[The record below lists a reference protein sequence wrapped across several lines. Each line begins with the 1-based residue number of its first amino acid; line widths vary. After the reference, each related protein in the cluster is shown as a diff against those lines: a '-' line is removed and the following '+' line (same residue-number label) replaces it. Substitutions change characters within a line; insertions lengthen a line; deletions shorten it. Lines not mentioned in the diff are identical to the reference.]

1 MALRTFR
8 DHDLGCDNE
17 DFFAHPAPMGD
28 RPDLMDIVT
37 RLFHVRR
44 EPIGASSPHIACPIA
59 LPALPPP
66 PVSLTYRNQ

>member
-17 DFFAHPAPMGD
+17 DFFAHLAPMGD

-37 RLFHVRR
+37 RWLHIRR
-44 EPIGASSPHIACPIA
+44 EPIGGIIAAHCTPDCA
-59 LPALPPP
+59 PGFAPATRELDLP
-66 PVSLTYRNQ
+66 